1 MFVRG
6 NEGTCHD
13 VFLRGILREDTVY
26 QASNVYYTHI
36 TF

>member
-26 QASNVYYTHI
+26 QASKKKKKLQ
-36 TF
+36 